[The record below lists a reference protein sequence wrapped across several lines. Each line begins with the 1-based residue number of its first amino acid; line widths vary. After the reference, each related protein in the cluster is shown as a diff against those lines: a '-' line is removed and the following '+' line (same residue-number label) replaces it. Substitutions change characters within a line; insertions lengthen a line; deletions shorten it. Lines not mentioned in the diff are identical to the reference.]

1 MTNAL
6 LTNLRYW
13 LPRLA
18 VLFVVGY
25 VLIGW

>member
-1 MTNAL
+1 MSPAIR
-6 LTNLRYW
+6 TNLRYW

-18 VLFVVGY
+18 VIFVIGL